1 MKFIRVSG
9 YSAAHPGQWVREPM
23 TLVVAADD
31 LAVTPAEYATQMRM
45 PGMFVVMDEFE
56 HEGPLE
62 VATVVAMQRLSE
74 VDVAET
80 EFNQALAYHWNGA
93 MLAHA
98 TAVLANP
105 GPTPLTV
112 EQTSA
117 VLEQLANHPNY
128 NHQIVQCYIETEE
141 GLTLV
146 QMQDGTLTTDITRR

>member
-9 YSAAHPGQWVREPM
+9 YAAAHPGQWVREPM
-23 TLVVAADD
+23 TLIVAADD

-45 PGMFVVMDEFE
+45 PGMFVVLDEFE
-56 HEGPLE
+56 HDGPLE
-62 VATVVAMQRLSE
+62 VATVVGMQRLSE
-74 VDVAET
+74 AAEV

-117 VLEQLANHPNY
+117 MLEQLANHPNY
-128 NHQIVQCYIETEE
+128 NHQVVQCYIETDE
-141 GLTLV
+141 GLALV
-146 QMQDGTLTTDITRR
+146 QMHDGTITTDETRR

>member
-1 MKFIRVSG
+1 MKFIRASG
-9 YSAAHPGQWVREPM
+9 YASAHPGQWVREPM
-23 TLVVAADD
+23 TLVVAADN
-31 LAVTPAEYATQMRM
+31 LAVTPAEYTTQMRM
-45 PGMFVVMDEFE
+45 PGLFVVVDEFE

-62 VATVVAMQRLSE
+62 VATVVAMQRLVDAAE
-74 VDVAET
+74 V
-80 EFNQALAYHWNGA
+80 EFNQAMVYHWNGA

-105 GPTPLTV
+105 GPTTLTV

-128 NHQIVQCYIETEE
+128 NHQVVQCYIETEE